1 MIRRPI
7 IILVVILAPLQSVLA
22 QGSKVPLMGYLSSLP
37 RAAEN
42 VRIESFRRGLR
53 ERGYSEGENLRIEY
67 RWAEGKFDRLPGLA
81 AELVRLK
88 PDIILT
94 GGPTATRPAKE
105 ATLTIPI
112 VMSFDSDPVGSG
124 FVASLA
130 SPGGNITGLSTVS
143 PEIAAKQLDLL
154 RDVNPKLSRVMVLGT
169 STNPGNAQAV
179 EQTNAAARVLGIQLH
194 YLDLLKISDVDAA
207 YATAAK
213 IRSDAVLMLSSPV
226 TISNRKHVTSAAA
239 KERMPTIYARPEF
252 VQDGGLMTYSASIN
266 ALFHR
271 AATYVDKIL
280 KGAKPAD
287 LPVEQPTK
295 FELIVNMK
303 TAKELGITVPPH
315 VLARAD
321 RVIK

>member
-1 MIRRPI
+1 MISPVI
-7 IILVVILAPLQSVLA
+7 VLFVILAPLQLVLA

-42 VRIESFRRGLR
+42 ARLDSLRRGLL
-53 ERGYSEGENLRIEY
+53 ERGYSEGKNLRIEY
-67 RWAEGKFDRLPGLA
+67 RSAEGKFDRLPALA

-88 PDIILT
+88 PDLILT

-105 ATLTIPI
+105 ATPTIPI

-130 SPGGNITGLSTVS
+130 NPGGNITGLSSVS

-154 RDVNPKLSRVMVLGT
+154 RDLNPKLSRVMVLGT

-179 EQTNAAARVLGIQLH
+179 EQTNTAARELGIQLH
-194 YLDLLKISDVDAA
+194 YLDLLNISDVDQA

-213 IRSDAVLMLSSPV
+213 MRSEAVLMLSSPV

-239 KERMPTIYARPEF
+239 KARIPTILR
-252 VQDGGLMTYSASIN
+252 QTRIRS
-266 ALFHR
+266 R
-271 AATYVDKIL
+271 R
-280 KGAKPAD
+280 
-287 LPVEQPTK
+287 
-295 FELIVNMK
+295 
-303 TAKELGITVPPH
+303 
-315 VLARAD
+315 RAD
-321 RVIK
+321 DVQCEHQFTVSPCRNLRR